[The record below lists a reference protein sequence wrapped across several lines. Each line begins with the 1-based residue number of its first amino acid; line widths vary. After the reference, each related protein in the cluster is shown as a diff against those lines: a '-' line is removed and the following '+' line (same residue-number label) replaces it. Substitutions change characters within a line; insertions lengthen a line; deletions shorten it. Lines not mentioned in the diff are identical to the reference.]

1 MVRLVLPPMLTL
13 RPRGWI
19 AAVFAVLLGAAG
31 PVAPLWAAELT
42 PVAIDSREGGA
53 LVDRLRRGGL
63 VLFFRHAD
71 TAGMPCDVS
80 YRVGDRAGQRN
91 ISARGREQSRRIGEA
106 FRRLAIPYQR
116 PVLAGP
122 VYRARDT
129 AEEAFGAADV
139 TVVDGLTADDFAG
152 ARLAWV
158 LGEHRRLMSEPVPAG
173 TNRILVGHR
182 TPAIMLFGPP
192 AGGRAFPEGAA
203 IVMEPSSPP
212 RILGILMPAP
222 IPGAGFHG
230 C

>member
-1 MVRLVLPPMLTL
+1 MPRSILSMMLTRLSHLGLAVVLAVLP
-13 RPRGWI
+13 
-19 AAVFAVLLGAAG
+19 G
-31 PVAPLWAAELT
+31 PSGPPAPLQAAELT
-42 PVAIDSREGGA
+42 PVSIESREGRL
-53 LVDRLRRGGL
+53 LVKRLHGGGL

-91 ISARGREQSRRIGEA
+91 ISARGREQSRRIGEV

-116 PVLAGP
+116 PVFAGP

-129 AEEAFGAADV
+129 AEEAFGATDV
-139 TVVDGLTADDFAG
+139 AVVDGLTADDFAG
-152 ARLAWV
+152 TRLAWV
-158 LGEHRRLMSEPVPAG
+158 LDEHRRLMSEPVPAG

-182 TPAIMLFGPP
+182 TPAMMLFGAA

-203 IVMEPSSPP
+203 IVMEPASPP